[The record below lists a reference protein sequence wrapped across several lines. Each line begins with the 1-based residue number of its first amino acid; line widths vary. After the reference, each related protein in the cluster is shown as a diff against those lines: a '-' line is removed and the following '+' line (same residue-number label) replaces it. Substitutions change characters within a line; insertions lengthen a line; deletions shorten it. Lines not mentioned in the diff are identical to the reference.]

1 MFYQVL
7 WDEDLTIPTQIVP
20 IERNHQLPQHQQ
32 SCHQVLHN
40 HEQHHH
46 LVDHEQHPHLVDQGN
61 HHHLV
66 DQGGAEFNSAPAR
79 RLSAAFGLDLAPTT
93 AGNKQ
98 VLLAYYDTQCKLC
111 ITKHTYG
118 APKSIEGYEVWG
130 VQSPTTAGNKQVLV
144 LVPTWKLVGVWTYEG
159 NEWGGTHLG
168 MRCERG

>member
-40 HEQHHH
+40 
-46 LVDHEQHPHLVDQGN
+46 HEQHPHLVDQGN

-98 VLLAYYDTQCKLC
+98 VLVAYYDTQYKLC
-111 ITKHTYG
+111 IHMGPLKVLRDMRC
-118 APKSIEGYEVWG
+118 EGYKVQPLRATNRYWCWYLLGNWSVCEYMRAMNDEVTNW
-130 VQSPTTAGNKQVLV
+130 V
-144 LVPTWKLVGVWTYEG
+144 Y
-159 NEWGGTHLG
+159 

>member
-66 DQGGAEFNSAPAR
+66 GQGGAEFNSAPAR
-79 RLSAAFGLDLAPTT
+79 RLSAAFGLDLT
-93 AGNKQ
+93 
-98 VLLAYYDTQCKLC
+98 
-111 ITKHTYG
+111 
-118 APKSIEGYEVWG
+118 
-130 VQSPTTAGNKQVLV
+130 PTTAGNKQVLV
-144 LVPTWKLVGVWTYEG
+144 GTYLLFGRCVNIWGQWMRRYPIGYEVWEGYKGSALLVLPRRGFGDTCWAPPSCNTWGWCDDGYKINLR
-159 NEWGGTHLG
+159 NAL
-168 MRCERG
+168 R